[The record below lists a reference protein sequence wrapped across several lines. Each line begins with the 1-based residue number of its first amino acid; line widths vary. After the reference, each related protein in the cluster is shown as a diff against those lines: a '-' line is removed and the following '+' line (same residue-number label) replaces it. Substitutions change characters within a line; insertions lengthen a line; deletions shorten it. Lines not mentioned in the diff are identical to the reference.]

1 MVGPYQ
7 LLRYSF
13 RSLFTALLDHM
24 LSSRGNACKLYPRVH
39 PSPLLV
45 LHMQRLAWLVI
56 RCLTK
61 SFLKEYV
68 YCAMECS
75 VLIAHA
81 QLMTFMI
88 TLPETKPQNT
98 KTAVAPE
105 LIRICPNQPC
115 NPSILS
121 PSCIIKAS

>member
-1 MVGPYQ
+1 
-7 LLRYSF
+7 
-13 RSLFTALLDHM
+13 M
-24 LSSRGNACKLYPRVH
+24 LSSLGNACKLYPQIY

-61 SFLKEYV
+61 PFLKEYV
-68 YCAMECS
+68 YCTMVCS
-75 VLIAHA
+75 VSIARV
-81 QLMTFMI
+81 QLMMFMI
-88 TLPETKPQNT
+88 TLLETKQQNT

-115 NPSILS
+115 NPSVLL

>member
-1 MVGPYQ
+1 
-7 LLRYSF
+7 
-13 RSLFTALLDHM
+13 
-24 LSSRGNACKLYPRVH
+24 
-39 PSPLLV
+39 
-45 LHMQRLAWLVI
+45 MQRLAWLVI

-68 YCAMECS
+68 YFAMVCS
-75 VLIAHA
+75 VLIARF

-115 NPSILS
+115 NPSVLT